1 MRYGYS
7 DEEDLNEYELKRE
20 IKDPK
25 QRWIVRIVR
34 SMKDYYKKCPYYD
47 TKSGDCFILFNT
59 EDHKCRERVST
70 RDAQYLR
77 RFWRVGMM
85 SLRGEVSRYR
95 MTSETWHCTKGLIE

>member
-47 TKSGDCFILFNT
+47 IRSGDCFILFNT
-59 EDHKCRERVST
+59 EDHKCPREGRYEGCPILE
-70 RDAQYLR
+70 AFLA
-77 RFWRVGMM
+77 
-85 SLRGEVSRYR
+85 SRYD
-95 MTSETWHCTKGLIE
+95 ELKKKGKPIPYDFRDLALY